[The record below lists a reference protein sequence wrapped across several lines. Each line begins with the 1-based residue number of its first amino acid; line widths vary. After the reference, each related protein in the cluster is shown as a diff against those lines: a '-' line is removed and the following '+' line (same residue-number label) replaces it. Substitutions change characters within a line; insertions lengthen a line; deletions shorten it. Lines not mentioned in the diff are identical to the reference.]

1 MTSEAVGASLPAA
14 VVEEETL
21 LSDLPRA
28 CLPTEE
34 LEAGLTKRPLSNT
47 VMA

>member
-1 MTSEAVGASLPAA
+1 MTNPAMEAPPAAA